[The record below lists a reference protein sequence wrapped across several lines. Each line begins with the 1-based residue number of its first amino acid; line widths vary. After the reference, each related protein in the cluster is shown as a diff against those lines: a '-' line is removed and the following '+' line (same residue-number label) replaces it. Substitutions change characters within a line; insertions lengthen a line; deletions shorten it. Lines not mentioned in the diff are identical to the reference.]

1 MVELVGAASGAVGSA
16 CPPASG
22 AEPEYYGGLRGQSL
36 GVNPRGFAQGGQGGE
51 EYPENHPAGCLVD
64 SPPPKSLREHA
75 HGGRISIPSGDERQ
89 YRRDV

>member
-1 MVELVGAASGAVGSA
+1 MEPVGAASGAGGLA

-22 AEPEYYGGLRGQSL
+22 AEPEYYGGLRCQSL

-64 SPPPKSLREHA
+64 SPPPKSLREHT
-75 HGGRISIPSGDERQ
+75 HRGRISIPSGGERK
-89 YRRDV
+89 YIRDA